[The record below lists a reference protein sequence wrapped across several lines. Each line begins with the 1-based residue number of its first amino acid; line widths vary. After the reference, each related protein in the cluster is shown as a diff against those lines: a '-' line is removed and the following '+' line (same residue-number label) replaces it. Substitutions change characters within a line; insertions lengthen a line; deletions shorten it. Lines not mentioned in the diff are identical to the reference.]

1 MTAKNSKWD
10 KVWASLV
17 AGLTLVVIVGT
28 VTFMNDASA
37 QDVTVKQNTK
47 EIDKIKP
54 RLNAVEDAVIEQ
66 RVIVENLGDRV
77 DTAMTKQEETLA
89 EILKEIKE
97 R

>member
-37 QDVTVKQNTK
+37 QDVTVKHNTK